1 MKLITSITNQPKQRI
16 VLTLDNNESA
26 IMHLYYMPTQTSW
39 YFDLEYK
46 DYVNNGNKVVLSMNA
61 IRHLRRKLPFG
72 IAFVASSYAEPSQ
85 LNDFVDGTVFM
96 LQLNEEDVQ
105 LIESEVYSAE

>member
-16 VLTLDNNESA
+16 VLTLDNNESV
-26 IMHLYYMPTQTSW
+26 IIRLYYMPTQTSW

-46 DYVNNGNKVVLSMNA
+46 DYINNGNKVVLTMNA

-72 IAFVASSYAEPSQ
+72 IAFVASSFAEPCQ
-85 LNDFVDGTVFM
+85 LNDFVDGTVYM

-105 LIESEVYSAE
+105 QIESEVYSAE